1 MMEVL
6 IDHMSALGH
15 QQYNF
20 LPQTIGHTKKMVF
33 FYYSTLF
40 PIILNMWSQDQ
51 AQKRN
56 IMIAFHEHLTW
67 SQALVHQ
74 SRKCVSKFQC
84 RKFLDVNKIYHT
96 VNRLRSFLSSCHPVY
111 WSLSHLTNV
120 QHHDLQ
126 VCFADNNY
134 VM

>member
-1 MMEVL
+1 MEVL

-33 FYYSTLF
+33 FYYSTLC
-40 PIILNMWSQDQ
+40 PIILNIWSQEQ

-84 RKFLDVNKIYHT
+84 RKFLDVNKICFTKTFINIVKSRMKMLYKA
-96 VNRLRSFLSSCHPVY
+96 N
-111 WSLSHLTNV
+111 NI
-120 QHHDLQ
+120 QHIYTKE
-126 VCFADNNY
+126 NK
-134 VM
+134 

>member
-1 MMEVL
+1 MEVL

-33 FYYSTLF
+33 FYYSIFF

-84 RKFLDVNKIYHT
+84 RKFLDVNKICFTKTFINIVKSRMKMLYKA
-96 VNRLRSFLSSCHPVY
+96 N
-111 WSLSHLTNV
+111 NI
-120 QHHDLQ
+120 QHIYTKE
-126 VCFADNNY
+126 NK
-134 VM
+134 

>member
-1 MMEVL
+1 MEVL

-74 SRKCVSKFQC
+74 SRKCGSKFQS
-84 RKFLDVNKIYHT
+84 RKFLDVNKICFTKTFINIVKSRMKMLYKA
-96 VNRLRSFLSSCHPVY
+96 N
-111 WSLSHLTNV
+111 NI
-120 QHHDLQ
+120 QHIYTKE
-126 VCFADNNY
+126 NK
-134 VM
+134 

>member
-1 MMEVL
+1 
-6 IDHMSALGH
+6 MSALGH

-33 FYYSTLF
+33 FYYSTLY

-74 SRKCVSKFQC
+74 SRKCVSKFQS
-84 RKFLDVNKIYHT
+84 RKFLDVNKICFTKTFINIVKSRMKMLYKA
-96 VNRLRSFLSSCHPVY
+96 N
-111 WSLSHLTNV
+111 NI
-120 QHHDLQ
+120 QHIYTKE
-126 VCFADNNY
+126 NK
-134 VM
+134 

>member
-1 MMEVL
+1 MEVL

-74 SRKCVSKFQC
+74 SRKCVSKFQS
-84 RKFLDVNKIYHT
+84 RKFLDVNKICFTKTFINIVKSRMKILYKA
-96 VNRLRSFLSSCHPVY
+96 N
-111 WSLSHLTNV
+111 NI
-120 QHHDLQ
+120 QHIYTKE
-126 VCFADNNY
+126 NK
-134 VM
+134 

>member
-1 MMEVL
+1 MEVL

-74 SRKCVSKFQC
+74 STKCVSRFQC
-84 RKFLDVNKIYHT
+84 RKFLDVNKICFTKTFINIVKSRMKMLYKA
-96 VNRLRSFLSSCHPVY
+96 N
-111 WSLSHLTNV
+111 NI
-120 QHHDLQ
+120 QHIYTKE
-126 VCFADNNY
+126 NK
-134 VM
+134 

>member
-1 MMEVL
+1 MEVL

-74 SRKCVSKFQC
+74 SRKCVSKFQS
-84 RKFLDVNKIYHT
+84 RKFLDVNKICFTKTFINIVKSRMKMLYKA
-96 VNRLRSFLSSCHPVY
+96 N
-111 WSLSHLTNV
+111 NI
-120 QHHDLQ
+120 QHIYTKE
-126 VCFADNNY
+126 NK
-134 VM
+134 

>member
-1 MMEVL
+1 MEVL

-33 FYYSTLF
+33 FYYSTLY

-84 RKFLDVNKIYHT
+84 RKFLDVNKICFTKTFINIVKSRMKMLYKA
-96 VNRLRSFLSSCHPVY
+96 N
-111 WSLSHLTNV
+111 NI
-120 QHHDLQ
+120 QHIYTKE
-126 VCFADNNY
+126 NK
-134 VM
+134 

>member
-1 MMEVL
+1 MEVL

-84 RKFLDVNKIYHT
+84 RKFLDVNKICFTKTFINIVKSRMKMLYKANNIQHI
-96 VNRLRSFLSSCHPVY
+96 FLHKRK
-111 WSLSHLTNV
+111 
-120 QHHDLQ
+120 
-126 VCFADNNY
+126 
-134 VM
+134 

>member
-1 MMEVL
+1 MEVL

-74 SRKCVSKFQC
+74 SRKCVSKFQS
-84 RKFLDVNKIYHT
+84 RKFLDINKICFTKTFINIVKSRMKMLYKA
-96 VNRLRSFLSSCHPVY
+96 N
-111 WSLSHLTNV
+111 NI
-120 QHHDLQ
+120 QHIYTKE
-126 VCFADNNY
+126 NK
-134 VM
+134 

>member
-1 MMEVL
+1 MEVL
-6 IDHMSALGH
+6 IDHTSALGH

-84 RKFLDVNKIYHT
+84 RKFLDVNKICFTKTFINIVKSRMKMLYKA
-96 VNRLRSFLSSCHPVY
+96 N
-111 WSLSHLTNV
+111 NI
-120 QHHDLQ
+120 QHIYTKE
-126 VCFADNNY
+126 NK
-134 VM
+134 

>member
-1 MMEVL
+1 
-6 IDHMSALGH
+6 
-15 QQYNF
+15 
-20 LPQTIGHTKKMVF
+20 MVF

-96 VNRLRSFLSSCHPVY
+96 VIVCEASCHPVIQ
-111 WSLSHLTNV
+111 SIGHSVT
-120 QHHDLQ
+120 
-126 VCFADNNY
+126 
-134 VM
+134 

>member
-1 MMEVL
+1 MEVL

-84 RKFLDVNKIYHT
+84 RKFLDVNKICFTKTFINIVKSRMKMLYKA
-96 VNRLRSFLSSCHPVY
+96 N
-111 WSLSHLTNV
+111 NI
-120 QHHDLQ
+120 QHIYTKE
-126 VCFADNNY
+126 NK
-134 VM
+134 

>member
-1 MMEVL
+1 MEVL

-20 LPQTIGHTKKMVF
+20 LCRPQTIGHTKKMVF
-33 FYYSTLF
+33 FYYSTLC

-51 AQKRN
+51 AQQRN

-74 SRKCVSKFQC
+74 SMVTRKCVSKFQS
-84 RKFLDVNKIYHT
+84 RKFLDVDKICFTKTFINIVKSRMKMLYKANNIQSQNISTQKKINKI
-96 VNRLRSFLSSCHPVY
+96 
-111 WSLSHLTNV
+111 
-120 QHHDLQ
+120 
-126 VCFADNNY
+126 
-134 VM
+134 